1 MRLFYGID
9 FDLISL
15 NKIIHMKY
23 LANLILFTFVL
34 TCFTQCS
41 SAQKLEKEIPFKIG
55 SSYFQ
60 NWVAGVEG
68 GGSGI
73 NIFITV
79 EDLSQDKIE
88 LDSVYFRGKAS
99 KLETKPNNSD
109 LFIGR
114 FSTAFNQKRDLI
126 MSNKPN
132 AEYGNEAPKINIKI
146 PFDLEDDESVV
157 SYKEGNKTK
166 YFRIVNVVEKRPV
179 QYPSAPPNKQ

>member
-1 MRLFYGID
+1 
-9 FDLISL
+9 
-15 NKIIHMKY
+15 MKY

-55 SSYFQ
+55 SAYFQ
-60 NWVAGVEG
+60 NWVAGIEG

-73 NIFITV
+73 NIFIPI
-79 EDLSQDKIE
+79 EGKSQDRIE

-99 KLETKPNNSD
+99 KLETKPNNPD

-114 FSTAFNQKRDLI
+114 FSTVFNQKRDLI

-132 AEYGNEAPKINIKI
+132 AEYGNEAQKINIKI
-146 PFDLEDDESVV
+146 PFDLKDDECVV
-157 SYKEGNKTK
+157 SYKEGNKIK